1 MNRPEKITRSISSVT
16 SLKVSYLDSAF
27 TSEKLIYFNG
37 KVLQVKKGPTYIPT
51 LYYTQNSS
59 LMTVV
64 KFKCET
70 KVKRSFYLV
79 VVLVGMSP
87 GS

>member
-37 KVLQVKKGPTYIPT
+37 KDLRVKKGTTYFPT
-51 LYYTQNSS
+51 LQ
-59 LMTVV
+59 
-64 KFKCET
+64 
-70 KVKRSFYLV
+70 
-79 VVLVGMSP
+79 
-87 GS
+87 